1 MCVWWL
7 LQACQ
12 VETDP
17 HLVNSYIIFLSQHAM
32 DQDLQSLDNLALVRA
47 DIWLEL
53 EPHQAHACLKGCWD
67 WLCVCCH
74 SCTSTGAW

>member
-1 MCVWWL
+1 MCVWSL

-53 EPHQAHACLKGCWD
+53 EPR
-67 WLCVCCH
+67 
-74 SCTSTGAW
+74 